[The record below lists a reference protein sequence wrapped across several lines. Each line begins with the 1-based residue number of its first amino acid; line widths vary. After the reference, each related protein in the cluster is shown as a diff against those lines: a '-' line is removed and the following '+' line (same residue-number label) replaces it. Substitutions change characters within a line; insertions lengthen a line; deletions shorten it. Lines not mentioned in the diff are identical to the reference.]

1 MSDGNNY
8 GTSALLEISGD
19 DQLPKFKTLKE
30 CKTDTAKKTELIK
43 ALNYTL
49 GIVSYACQL
58 VGCSRQTFYDYKKSD
73 KKFLEAWEETT
84 HIVEDFVRLSLYR
97 NIAAQKEITTIFAAK
112 VILGLIEKSELELKA
127 QVKYVKSTFEFI
139 PEGEELEIIGFE
151 DKDNPGKPGKKG
163 KKEKK
168 GKK

>member
-1 MSDGNNY
+1 MSTNGQNY
-8 GTSALLEISGD
+8 GTTALLEISGD

-30 CKTDTAKKTELIK
+30 LKTLPAKKKELMR
-43 ALNYTL
+43 ALNFTL

-58 VGCSRQTFYDYKKSD
+58 VGCSRQTFYNYCTD
-73 KKFLEAWEETT
+73 KNFSKAWEETT

-97 NIAAQKEITTIFAAK
+97 NIAAQKEITTIYASK
-112 VILGLIEKSELELKA
+112 VILGLIEKTEVQLKA
-127 QVKYVKSTFEFI
+127 QVRYVKSTFEFI

-151 DKDNPGKPGKKG
+151 DKDDKDPGKKG
-163 KKEKK
+163 KK